1 MHASL
6 RQVAPPPVS
15 VVRVCSDVCVP
26 MCGANPTGRLYGGGG
41 GGGGFMTVPTV
52 HPEGIG
58 CTGVTGMNSRQ
69 NGDPAPN
76 TVVANQSDGDWGGAG
91 QGAQYKY
98 PEGWSEANACGA
110 SGRIV
115 LKAPA

>member
-1 MHASL
+1 
-6 RQVAPPPVS
+6 
-15 VVRVCSDVCVP
+15 
-26 MCGANPTGRLYGGGG
+26 
-41 GGGGFMTVPTV
+41 MTVPTV

-69 NGDPAPN
+69 NGDPSPY
-76 TVVANQSDGDWGGAG
+76 TVVANQSDPDWGGAG

-115 LKAPA
+115 IKAPA